1 MRINVYSQELT
12 SEVNMVEKGS
22 NTGVTYHAAQ
32 LMATVYRRMTGAEI
46 DLCERIAEMGED
58 EELTKTDRAML
69 SLLETQFWKEINP
82 L

>member
-1 MRINVYSQELT
+1 MSDH
-12 SEVNMVEKGS
+12 KH
-22 NTGVTYHAAQ
+22 HAAQ

-58 EELTKTDRAML
+58 EELTKADRAML
-69 SLLETQFWKEINP
+69 KLLETQFWKEINP

>member
-1 MRINVYSQELT
+1 MNEH
-12 SEVNMVEKGS
+12 K
-22 NTGVTYHAAQ
+22 YHAAQ
-32 LMATVYRRMTGAEI
+32 LLATVYRRMTGAEI

-58 EELTKTDRAML
+58 DELTKADRAML